1 MKLKKK
7 HLKWFFYFMYAKS
20 VNEQRKL
27 SSFVAENNKKLKNIS
42 SNKPKYKISYKI
54 YKLEFT
60 FLLNCLRFS

>member
-1 MKLKKK
+1 
-7 HLKWFFYFMYAKS
+7 MYAKS